1 MAGDQRYC
9 LECGRRR
16 GEPRLDFLAMLRPAA
31 PAPEAAP
38 ARAPRPTVA
47 SFLPTP
53 RVAAA
58 CVLVVLG
65 FGVILGA
72 AGTAPIDASLAAAG
86 RSLTIVLPPVPA
98 VTAPPAPAPA
108 APVDNTPSSAA
119 PAAAPAA
126 PAPAPA
132 APPAT
137 TPAPNTND
145 QTVTNGG
152 SDTTGPSLPPIKH
165 VWVVTLA
172 GHSFDQTFGAASSAP
187 YLSKELTAKGTL
199 LTGYKALTTGSL
211 ANTVALVSGQQPN
224 PDTQANCPTFK
235 GVDPGTV
242 GDDGQAQGSG
252 CVYSDQV
259 YTLPDQLV
267 AAGSTWKAYVDGI
280 GTPCRHPDPGAADPW
295 QQPRPDDP
303 FVTYRD
309 PFAYFTTI
317 TSSPDCAKEV
327 VGTDALDA
335 DLADAEATPSLSYV
349 IPSPCHDGRD
359 TPCADGAPAGLAAA
373 DTWLKDTIGRITA
386 SKAYRKDGLVVIS
399 SDESD
404 PAVAGDGRIGALL
417 LSRYVAAGGSFDT
430 EYDHLSLLKTLSA
443 IFSLRDLGAAQAK
456 KVKAF
461 DPSVFAS

>member
-1 MAGDQRYC
+1 
-9 LECGRRR
+9 
-16 GEPRLDFLAMLRPAA
+16 
-31 PAPEAAP
+31 
-38 ARAPRPTVA
+38 V
-47 SFLPTP
+47 
-53 RVAAA
+53 
-58 CVLVVLG
+58 
-65 FGVILGA
+65 
-72 AGTAPIDASLAAAG
+72 
-86 RSLTIVLPPVPA
+86 
-98 VTAPPAPAPA
+98 
-108 APVDNTPSSAA
+108 
-119 PAAAPAA
+119 
-126 PAPAPA
+126 
-132 APPAT
+132 T
-137 TPAPNTND
+137 TPASTND

-152 SDTTGPSLPPIKH
+152 SDTPAPTLPPIKH
-165 VWVVTLA
+165 VWVVTLS
-172 GHSFDQTFGAASSAP
+172 GHSFDQTYGAASPAP

-224 PDTQANCPTFK
+224 PDTQANCPTYK

-335 DLADAEATPSLSYV
+335 DLADLKATPSLSYV
-349 IPSPCHDGRD
+349 VPSPCHDGRD

-404 PAVAGDGRIGALL
+404 PAAPGDGRIGALL
-417 LSRYVAAGGSFDT
+417 LSRYVEAGGSFDT
-430 EYDHLSLLKTLSA
+430 AYDHLSLLKTLAA

-461 DPSVFAS
+461 DPSVFASSSQDVHQSATRR